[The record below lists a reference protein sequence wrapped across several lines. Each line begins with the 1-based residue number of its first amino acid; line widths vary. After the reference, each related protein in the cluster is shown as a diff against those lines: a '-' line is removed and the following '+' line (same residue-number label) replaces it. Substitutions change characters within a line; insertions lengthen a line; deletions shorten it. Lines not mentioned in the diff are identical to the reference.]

1 MRSPLSSRT
10 NSRPE
15 RVTPDEFF
23 DLVVFSV
30 VMVFP
35 SVPQLPSRNLPTL
48 ALFDAYGRSS
58 RVKHRVWRRISA
70 KEKATRVGRMSQD
83 QWTAG
88 ICQPLEYDFL
98 RRAERGPRI
107 QPGRRRSL
115 TDGAAFAERRVLG
128 R

>member
-23 DLVVFSV
+23 DLVVSSV
-30 VMVFP
+30 VIVFP
-35 SVPQLPSRNLPTL
+35 SVPQLPSRNLPSL

-58 RVKHRVWRRISA
+58 RIKRRESRRIA
-70 KEKATRVGRMSQD
+70 MNEKAIRVCRMSQD

-88 ICQPLEYDFL
+88 ISRPLGYDFL
-98 RRAERGPRI
+98 RRAERGPRMAHI
-107 QPGRRRSL
+107 NR
-115 TDGAAFAERRVLG
+115 A
-128 R
+128 

>member
-1 MRSPLSSRT
+1 LSSSAARMVVAT
-10 NSRPE
+10 FMCKFLLVWRPE
-15 RVTPDEFF
+15 RVVPDEVF

-58 RVKHRVWRRISA
+58 RVKRRQLRRISA
-70 KEKATRVGRMSQD
+70 KAKAIRVGRMSQD

-88 ICQPLEYDFL
+88 ICQPLE
-98 RRAERGPRI
+98 
-107 QPGRRRSL
+107 
-115 TDGAAFAERRVLG
+115 
-128 R
+128 